1 MNNHK
6 IKEELQVWK
15 IIKIKEELQV
25 WTIIRLKKN
34 YKYEHS

>member
-34 YKYEHS
+34 YRYEHS